1 MAPKVAE
8 KEFKKLE
15 IFLPREFSGRP
26 NGGKKSFVFALFV
39 ATFSRRKKVSFGKLE
54 KTRFEL
60 TISWKTQLKW
70 LQMFAF
76 N

>member
-39 ATFSRRKKVSFGKLE
+39 VTNVCL
-54 KTRFEL
+54 
-60 TISWKTQLKW
+60 QLKK
-70 LQMFAF
+70 MTPK
-76 N
+76 